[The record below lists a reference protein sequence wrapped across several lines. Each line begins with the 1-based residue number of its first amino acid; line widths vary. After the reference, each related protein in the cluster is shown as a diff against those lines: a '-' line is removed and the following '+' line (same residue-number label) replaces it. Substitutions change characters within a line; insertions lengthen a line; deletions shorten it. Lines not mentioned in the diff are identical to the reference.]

1 MNHHNCI
8 NSPQAIAAALRARF
22 VELGMKQ
29 KAISEACGLNQGQ
42 VSRILNGRFKE
53 CKGHVARLCKYAEIT
68 IVPHT
73 VDPSQNLT
81 LMQALRKVW
90 DGSDKHAQAI
100 AKVVLALSDIKSHRH
115 P

>member
-1 MNHHNCI
+1 MNPHNCI
-8 NSPQAIAAALRARF
+8 NSPQAIAAVLRAKF
-22 VELGMKQ
+22 IELGMKQ
-29 KAISEACGLNQGQ
+29 KAIAQACGLDQGQ
-42 VSRILNGRFKE
+42 VSRILNGHFKE
-53 CKGHVARLCKYAEIT
+53 YKGHVENLCKYAEIS

-73 VDPSQNLT
+73 VDPSQNPA